1 MLCYGH
7 HLANERRAG
16 EHVRTS
22 ENRSFLILLG
32 AISVAFVWVLWPF
45 SGAVLWAT
53 LLAII
58 FAPFYRRILK
68 SVPEKHNLAAL
79 VTVIVVVVMVLIP
92 VAIIIAS
99 LIDQGGELYQRVQSG
114 EISLAHPLQQLKSA
128 LPAWAASLGDRLAGI
143 DFSALRERL
152 SGLVVPAG
160 QQLAGHAI
168 NIGQVTLEFVAS
180 LLVMLYLLF
189 FLLRDGDELNARIR
203 EALPLSPSHTAE
215 ILDVFTLA
223 VRGTIKG
230 IVLVAL
236 IQGALGG
243 LIFWLLGLTAPL
255 LAGALMALLSLLP
268 VLGSALVWV
277 PVALY
282 LLVAGSVTKGL
293 ILLAFGTFV
302 IGLADNFLRPILV
315 GQSIQMPSYVVLL
328 ATLGGLATFGANG
341 FVIGPLVAAMF
352 LTTWHIF
359 VGSKWR
365 QGAPK

>member
-1 MLCYGH
+1 M
-7 HLANERRAG
+7 
-16 EHVRTS
+16 
-22 ENRSFLILLG
+22 
-32 AISVAFVWVLWPF
+32 
-45 SGAVLWAT
+45 

-58 FAPFYRRILK
+58 FAPLYRRTLDTL
-68 SVPEKHNLAAL
+68 PGRHNLAAL
-79 VTVIVVVVMVLIP
+79 FTVVVVIVMVLIP
-92 VAIIIAS
+92 VAIVIAS
-99 LIDQGGELYQRVQSG
+99 LIDQGGELYQRVQNG
-114 EISLAHPLQQLKSA
+114 EISFEHPLQQLKSA
-128 LPAWAASLGDRLAGI
+128 LPGWAASISDRLASI
-143 DFSALRERL
+143 DLSALRERL

-160 QQLAGHAI
+160 QQIAGHAL
-168 NIGQVTLEFVAS
+168 NIGQLTLEFVAS

-203 EALPLSPSHTAE
+203 DALPLRPSHTAE
-215 ILDVFTLA
+215 ILNAFILA

-282 LLVAGSVTKGL
+282 LLVAGALTKGI

-315 GQSIQMPSYVVLL
+315 GQSIQMPSYVVLI
-328 ATLGGLATFGANG
+328 ATLGGLAAFGANG

-352 LTTWHIF
+352 LTAWQIYI
-359 VGSKWR
+359 GSKMQKEIR
-365 QGAPK
+365 K

>member
-1 MLCYGH
+1 M
-7 HLANERRAG
+7 
-16 EHVRTS
+16 RTS
-22 ENRSFLILLG
+22 EDRSFLILLA
-32 AISVAFVWVLWPF
+32 AISVAFGWVLWPF
-45 SGAVLWAT
+45 SGALLWAL

-58 FAPFYRRILK
+58 FAPLYRRAL
-68 SVPEKHNLAAL
+68 ETLRGKHNLAAL
-79 VTVIVVVVMVLIP
+79 FTLAVVIVMVLIP
-92 VAIIIAS
+92 VGIVIAS

-114 EISLAHPLQQLKSA
+114 EISFAHPLQQLRSA
-128 LPAWAASLGDRLAGI
+128 LPGWTASLSDRLARM
-143 DFSALRERL
+143 DLSALKERL

-168 NIGQVTLEFVAS
+168 NIGQLTLEFVAS

-189 FLLRDGDELNARIR
+189 FLLRDGDDLSARIR
-203 EALPLSPSHTAE
+203 DALPLRPSQTAE
-215 ILDVFTLA
+215 ILDAFTLA

-255 LAGALMALLSLLP
+255 LAGALMALVSLLP
-268 VLGSALVWV
+268 VLGSALIWV
-277 PVALY
+277 PAALY
-282 LLVAGSVTKGL
+282 LLVAGAVTKGL

-359 VGSKWR
+359 VASKAQ
-365 QGAPK
+365 QGGRK

>member
-1 MLCYGH
+1 M
-7 HLANERRAG
+7 
-16 EHVRTS
+16 RTS
-22 ENRSFLILLG
+22 EDRSFLILLA
-32 AISVAFVWVLWPF
+32 AISVAFAWVLWPF
-45 SGAVLWAT
+45 SGALLWAA

-58 FAPFYRRILK
+58 FAPLYRRALK
-68 SVPEKHNLAAL
+68 TIPGKPNLAAL
-79 VTVIVVVVMVLIP
+79 FTVVVVIVMVLIP
-92 VAIIIAS
+92 VAFVIAS
-99 LIDQGGELYQRVQSG
+99 LVDQGGELYQRVQSG
-114 EISLAHPLQQLKSA
+114 EISFAHPLQQLRSA
-128 LPAWAASLGDRLAGI
+128 LPGWAASLLDRLAGL
-143 DFSALRERL
+143 DLSAFKERL

-168 NIGQVTLEFVAS
+168 NIGQLTLEFVAS

-189 FLLRDGDELNARIR
+189 FLLRDGEELSARIR
-203 EALPLSPSHTAE
+203 DALPLRPSQTAE
-215 ILDVFTLA
+215 ILDAFTLA

-255 LAGALMALLSLLP
+255 LAGALMALVSLLP
-268 VLGSALVWV
+268 VLGSALIWV

-359 VGSKWR
+359 VVSKTQ
-365 QGAPK
+365 QGVRK

>member
-1 MLCYGH
+1 M
-7 HLANERRAG
+7 
-16 EHVRTS
+16 RTS
-22 ENRSFLILLG
+22 EDRSFLVLLA
-32 AISVAFVWVLWPF
+32 AITLAFGWVLWPF
-45 SGAVLWAT
+45 SGALLWAT

-58 FAPFYRRILK
+58 FAPLYRRFLETLPGK
-68 SVPEKHNLAAL
+68 RNLVAFS
-79 VTVIVVVVMVLIP
+79 TVVVVVVIVLIP
-92 VAIIIAS
+92 VAIVIAS

-114 EISLAHPLQQLKSA
+114 EISFAHPLQQLKSA
-128 LPAWAASLGDRLAGI
+128 LPDWAAPMADRLASI
-143 DFSALRERL
+143 DFSALKERL

-203 EALPLSPSHTAE
+203 DALPLRPSHSAE
-215 ILDVFTLA
+215 ILNAFTLA

-230 IVLVAL
+230 IILVAL

-243 LIFWLLGLTAPL
+243 VIFWLLGLTAPL

-268 VLGSALVWV
+268 VLGSALVWL
-277 PVALY
+277 PAGLY
-282 LLVAGSVTKGL
+282 LLVAGSVTKGI

-315 GQSIQMPSYVVLL
+315 GQSIRMPSYIVLL
-328 ATLGGLATFGANG
+328 ATLGGLAAFGANG

-352 LTTWHIF
+352 LTAWQ
-359 VGSKWR
+359 VYVRSKEQQEVR
-365 QGAPK
+365 E

>member
-1 MLCYGH
+1 MTSD
-7 HLANERRAG
+7 RKAG
-16 EHVRTS
+16 DHVRTS
-22 ENRSFLILLG
+22 EDRSFLILLA
-32 AISVAFVWVLWPF
+32 AISVAFGWVLWPF
-45 SGAVLWAT
+45 SGALLWAT

-58 FAPFYRRILK
+58 FAPLYRRVLETL
-68 SVPEKHNLAAL
+68 PGRDNLAAL
-79 VTVIVVVVMVLIP
+79 FTVIVVIVMVLIP
-92 VAIIIAS
+92 VAIVVAS
-99 LIDQGGELYQRVQSG
+99 LVDQGAELYQRIQSG
-114 EISLAHPLQQLKSA
+114 EISFAHPLQQLKSA
-128 LPAWAASLGDRLAGI
+128 LPGWAASLSDRLVGI

-160 QQLAGHAI
+160 QQLAGHAL
-168 NIGQVTLEFVAS
+168 NIGQLTVEFVAS

-189 FLLRDGDELNARIR
+189 FLLRDGEELNARIR
-203 EALPLSPSHTAE
+203 DALPLRPGHTNE
-215 ILDVFTLA
+215 ILDAFTLA

-255 LAGALMALLSLLP
+255 LAGALMALVSLLP

-282 LLVAGSVTKGL
+282 LLVSGAVTKGL

-328 ATLGGLATFGANG
+328 ATLGGLASFGANG

-352 LTTWHIF
+352 LTAWHIY
-359 VGSKWR
+359 VGSKVPQEAR
-365 QGAPK
+365 K

>member
-1 MLCYGH
+1 M
-7 HLANERRAG
+7 
-16 EHVRTS
+16 RTS
-22 ENRSFLILLG
+22 EDRSFLILL
-32 AISVAFVWVLWPF
+32 AVISLAFGWVLWPF
-45 SGAVLWAT
+45 SGALLWAT

-58 FAPFYRRILK
+58 FAPLYRRALEAF
-68 SVPEKHNLAAL
+68 PDKHNLAAL
-79 VTVIVVVVMVLIP
+79 FTVIVVVVMVLIP
-92 VAIIIAS
+92 VAIVIAS

-114 EISLAHPLQQLKSA
+114 EISFAHPLQQLKSA
-128 LPAWAASLGDRLAGI
+128 LPDWATSLLDRLAAI
-143 DFSALRERL
+143 DFSYVKERL
-152 SGLVVPAG
+152 SNLVVPAG
-160 QQLAGHAI
+160 QQLAGHAL

-180 LLVMLYLLF
+180 LFVMLYLLF
-189 FLLRDGDELNARIR
+189 FLLRDGDALNARIR
-203 EALPLSPSHTAE
+203 DALPLNPSHTAE
-215 ILDVFTLA
+215 ILHAFTLA

-352 LTTWHIF
+352 LTAWQIF
-359 VGSKWR
+359 IGSKAR
-365 QGAPK
+365 QGVPK

>member
-1 MLCYGH
+1 MRPP
-7 HLANERRAG
+7 ED
-16 EHVRTS
+16 
-22 ENRSFLILLG
+22 RSFLILLA
-32 AISVAFVWVLWPF
+32 AISIAFGWVLWPF
-45 SGAVLWAT
+45 SGALLWAT

-58 FAPFYRRILK
+58 FAPLYRRVLETL
-68 SVPEKHNLAAL
+68 PGKHNLVAFL
-79 VTVIVVVVMVLIP
+79 TVVVVVVMVLIP

-99 LIDQGGELYQRVQSG
+99 LVDQGGELYRRVQTG
-114 EISLAHPLQQLKSA
+114 EISFAHPLQQLKSA
-128 LPAWAASLGDRLAGI
+128 LPDWAASVSDRLADI
-143 DFSALRERL
+143 DLSALKERL

-168 NIGQVTLEFVAS
+168 NIGQLTVEFVAS

-203 EALPLSPSHTAE
+203 DALPLRASHTTA
-215 ILDVFTLA
+215 ILEAFTLT

-255 LAGALMALLSLLP
+255 LAGAIMALLSLLP
-268 VLGSALVWV
+268 VLGSALVWA
-277 PVALY
+277 PVGVY
-282 LLVAGSVTKGL
+282 LLVAGAVTKGL

-352 LTTWHIF
+352 LTAWQIF
-359 VGSKWR
+359 VGSKAQKEVR
-365 QGAPK
+365 K

>member
-1 MLCYGH
+1 ML
-7 HLANERRAG
+7 A
-16 EHVRTS
+16 
-22 ENRSFLILLG
+22 
-32 AISVAFVWVLWPF
+32 AISVVFGWVLWPF
-45 SGAVLWAT
+45 SGALLWAI

-58 FAPFYRRILK
+58 FAPLYRRALK
-68 SVPEKHNLAAL
+68 TVPGKPNLAAL
-79 VTVIVVVVMVLIP
+79 FTVVVVIVMVLIP
-92 VAIIIAS
+92 VAVVIAS
-99 LIDQGGELYQRVQSG
+99 LVDQGGELYQRVQSG
-114 EISLAHPLQQLKSA
+114 EISFAHPLEKLRSA
-128 LPAWAASLGDRLAGI
+128 LPGWAASLSDRLARM
-143 DFSALRERL
+143 DLSALRERL

-168 NIGQVTLEFVAS
+168 NIGQLTLEFVAS

-189 FLLRDGDELNARIR
+189 FLLRDGEELSARIR
-203 EALPLSPSHTAE
+203 DALPLRPSQTAE
-215 ILDVFTLA
+215 ILDAFTLA

-255 LAGALMALLSLLP
+255 LAGALMALVSLLP
-268 VLGSALVWV
+268 VLGSALIWV
-277 PVALY
+277 PAAIY
-282 LLVAGSVTKGL
+282 LLVAGAVTKGL

-359 VGSKWR
+359 VVSKTQ
-365 QGAPK
+365 QGVRK

>member
-1 MLCYGH
+1 MTSD
-7 HLANERRAG
+7 RKAG
-16 EHVRTS
+16 DDVRTS
-22 ENRSFLILLG
+22 EDRSFLILLA
-32 AISVAFVWVLWPF
+32 AISVAFGWVLWPF
-45 SGAVLWAT
+45 SGALLWAI

-58 FAPFYRRILK
+58 FAPLYRRALK
-68 SVPEKHNLAAL
+68 TLPGKHNLAAL
-79 VTVIVVVVMVLIP
+79 FTVVVVIVMVLIP
-92 VAIIIAS
+92 VAVVIAS
-99 LIDQGGELYQRVQSG
+99 LVDQGGELYQRVQSG
-114 EISLAHPLQQLKSA
+114 EISFAHPLEQLRSA
-128 LPAWAASLGDRLAGI
+128 LPGWAASLSDRLARM
-143 DFSALRERL
+143 DLSALKERL

-160 QQLAGHAI
+160 QQLAGHAL
-168 NIGQVTLEFVAS
+168 NIGQLTLEFVAS

-189 FLLRDGDELNARIR
+189 FLLRDGEDLSARIR
-203 EALPLSPSHTAE
+203 DALPLRPSQTAE
-215 ILDVFTLA
+215 ILDAFTLA

-255 LAGALMALLSLLP
+255 LAGALMALVSLLP
-268 VLGSALVWV
+268 VLGSALIWV

-282 LLVAGSVTKGL
+282 LLVSGAVTKGL

-328 ATLGGLATFGANG
+328 ATLGGLASFGANG

-352 LTTWHIF
+352 LTAWQIF
-359 VGSKWR
+359 MSSKAR
-365 QGAPK
+365 QEARK